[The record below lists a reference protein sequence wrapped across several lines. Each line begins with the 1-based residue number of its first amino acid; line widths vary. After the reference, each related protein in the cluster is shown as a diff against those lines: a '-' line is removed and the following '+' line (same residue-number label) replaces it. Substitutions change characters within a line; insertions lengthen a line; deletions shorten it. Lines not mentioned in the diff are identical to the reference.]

1 MIQNT
6 YFMKTGPWPLV
17 QWRDSPS
24 RSSESI
30 IKVKWQLARPG
41 PGGDLQQLST
51 LSSPIKGNGRS
62 KNFDNEE
69 ILQMLHRE
77 TWWHRRIRSPTT
89 IPVIK
94 LLYVD
99 MNGSKVDIK
108 FDVGP
113 AWSRHFLAPSFL
125 ICLSYKL
132 SHLGTVRRNEID
144 KIFL

>member
-6 YFMKTGPWPLV
+6 YFMQTGLWPLV

-51 LSSPIKGNGRS
+51 LSSPIKGNGHN

-77 TWWHRRIRSPTT
+77 TGCQRRIRSPTT

-99 MNGSKVDIK
+99 MNGGKVDIK
-108 FDVGP
+108 FDVAP
-113 AWSRHFLAPSFL
+113 AWSRHFLAPCFL
-125 ICLSYKL
+125 ICLS
-132 SHLGTVRRNEID
+132 
-144 KIFL
+144 